1 MSRCKTDSQINKDQ
15 KNISP
20 HLFFLQFFFPLD
32 LFTLIFFKKKQIKH
46 FFRLKGNYDKDELK
60 FSGIKRD
67 RHGDDLGKNT
77 RFC

>member
-1 MSRCKTDSQINKDQ
+1 MSLCKTDSQINKDQ
-15 KNISP
+15 KDISP
-20 HLFFLQFFFPLD
+20 HLF
-32 LFTLIFFKKKQIKH
+32 FFKKKQIKL

>member
-20 HLFFLQFFFPLD
+20 HLFFFTVFFSVRLVHTY
-32 LFTLIFFKKKQIKH
+32 LKKKQIKH